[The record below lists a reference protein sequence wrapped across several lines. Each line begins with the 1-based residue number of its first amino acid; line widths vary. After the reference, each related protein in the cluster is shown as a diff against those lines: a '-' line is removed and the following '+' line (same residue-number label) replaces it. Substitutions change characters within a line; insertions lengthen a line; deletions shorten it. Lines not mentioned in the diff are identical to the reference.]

1 MGSQPVEFD
10 EFAAC
15 LRALKDRAG
24 LSYGA
29 LARRTRISSSSLHR
43 YCSGSYVPQDYG
55 SAHRFATACG
65 ASPEELR
72 RLHRLW
78 ALADAAR
85 ESGVEQD
92 TGQDDTDQDDTD
104 QGGAHGPDPDPVA
117 APPPAST
124 PRPPWHRRTPHPLV
138 MLALVLALGATA
150 WGIAAV
156 TGSGPTDDEERL
168 LLSAKCAEPVSEGQR
183 GTCVR
188 EAQRLLTRT
197 GAELDV
203 DGDFGPQTLRRVT
216 AFQVLS
222 RIGVNGVVDGE
233 TKRALYA
240 PKVRMDSW
248 APAKVRQRVRE
259 VFRAVPDEAVDLA
272 DCQSRLDPLHVVPN
286 TDGTR
291 NWGLFQIPDAALR
304 KLGGTPRDAMD
315 PEWNI
320 RAVHRLWTR
329 TKNFGDLPHCDRAT
343 APVPAPGEPDL
354 IEASGGP
361 PTAPPPDVSAPPAS
375 TTAVCP
381 APGQRFKM
389 LTDLRIYLVGPG
401 RRLYYVPDAVVYFN
415 LWDDWNG
422 VAVVSADVFAEC
434 GWDEARE
441 LADASLARTEND
453 ARTYLWDAWYGYRP
467 IADRTAFD
475 RYGFSKAKVRSR
487 PSLSPVGADAMWR

>member
-1 MGSQPVEFD
+1 MGSQPVEFE

-15 LRALKDRAG
+15 LRALRERAG

-29 LARRTRISSSSLHR
+29 LARKTGIGSSSLHR

-55 SAHRFATACG
+55 VAHRFATACG

-85 ESGVEQD
+85 ESGVEVRVD
-92 TGQDDTDQDDTD
+92 VEVEEDSGQDGTHGSDS
-104 QGGAHGPDPDPVA
+104 GPDPDPAPAPDSA
-117 APPPAST
+117 AA
-124 PRPPWHRRTPHPLV
+124 PRPPWHRRKPHPLLT
-138 MLALVLALGATA
+138 LALVLALGATA

-156 TGSGPTDDEERL
+156 SGSTDDEERP
-168 LLSAKCAEPVSEGQR
+168 LLSPKCPESVSVGQR

-188 EAQRLLTRT
+188 EAQRLLAGT

-203 DGDFGPQTLRRVT
+203 DGAFGPQTLRRVT

-222 RIGVNGVVDGE
+222 RLDVNGVVGEE

-240 PKVRMDSW
+240 PKVRMDTW

-259 VFRAVPDEAVDLA
+259 VFRAVPDQAVALA

-286 TDGTR
+286 ADGTR
-291 NWGLFQIPDAALR
+291 NWGVFQIPDTALR
-304 KLGGTPRDAMD
+304 GLGGTPRDAMD

-329 TKNFGDLPHCDRAT
+329 TKNFGGLPRCARAT
-343 APVPAPGEPDL
+343 SPTPVAPGL
-354 IEASGGP
+354 IEAPAGP
-361 PTAPPPDVSAPPAS
+361 PTAPPVDDAPAPPAS

-381 APGQRFKM
+381 APGQRFKT
-389 LTDLRIYLVGPG
+389 LTDLRVYLVGPG
-401 RRLYYVPDAVVYFN
+401 RRLYYVPDAIVYFN

-422 VAVVSADVFAEC
+422 VAVVSAGVFADC

-441 LADASLARTEND
+441 LADASLARTDGD
-453 ARTYLWDAWYGYRP
+453 ARTYIWDAWYGYRP
-467 IADRTAFD
+467 IPDRTAFT
-475 RYGFSKAKVRSR
+475 RYGFSEAKVQRR
-487 PSLSPVGADAMWR
+487 PSLSPVGADARWQ